1 MSMDAHVLRFAMFF
15 ATVSTTFAASHRT
28 ANFIVTAPN
37 RALAKE
43 IAEAAE
49 GFRHNLSMEWLG
61 RELPQW
67 QRPCPILAHV
77 RPNLGAGGKTSFS
90 FRNRQ
95 PFDWEMEVQGSRERI
110 LDSVLPHEVTHTIFA
125 THFGRPLPRWADEGA
140 CTTVEHASERK
151 KQDDWL
157 IRFIHQ
163 NRGIPFNHMFRM
175 TEYPEDIMPL
185 YAQGYSVARYLIFQG
200 GKRKFVEFVG
210 DGMQTNNWNSSL
222 ERHYGYNRIGDL
234 QLAWE
239 DWLSRGR
246 PIHEFSEAQDEQPG
260 RNEIALVSTNSS
272 STVQAAERRKGS
284 RPVIQQKTPSGES
297 WYEKQA
303 NNNSTGP
310 TTSPPEKPNR
320 LRASTRRNSPDH
332 GWRPLLDA
340 SSGTRMLR

>member
-1 MSMDAHVLRFAMFF
+1 MSMEARLLRFAILF
-15 ATVSTTFAASHRT
+15 ATVSPTFAASHRT
-28 ANFIVTAPN
+28 TNFIVTAPS

-43 IAEAAE
+43 IADAAE
-49 GFRHNLSMEWLG
+49 GFRYNLAMEWLG
-61 RELPQW
+61 HELPQW
-67 QRPCPILAHV
+67 QRPCPIMAIV
-77 RPNLGAGGKTSFS
+77 NPRLGAGGKTSFS

-125 THFGRPLPRWADEGA
+125 THFGGPLPRWADEGA

-175 TEYPEDIMPL
+175 TEYPDDIMPL

-200 GKRKFVEFVG
+200 GKRKFVKFVG
-210 DGMQTNNWNSSL
+210 DGMRTNNWNAAL
-222 ERHYGYNRIGDL
+222 QQHYDYRRIGDL
-234 QLAWE
+234 QVAWE

-246 PIHEFSEAQDEQPG
+246 PTSDFALARHDQPN
-260 RNEIALVSTNSS
+260 RNEIALVSTNELSLS
-272 STVQAAERRKGS
+272 EQAAKRNKRGP
-284 RPVIQQKTPSGES
+284 RPIIQQKDPPKS
-297 WYEKQA
+297 WYDRQA
-303 NNNSTGP
+303 DSRSAGRA
-310 TTSPPEKPNR
+310 TSPPPKIQRERTK
-320 LRASTRRNSPDH
+320 DQ

-340 SSGTRMLR
+340 STGTRMLR